1 MPTAERVD
9 DEIVVKTHW
18 NEAELIKM
26 VPGAR
31 WNNEEK
37 HWTLPLSWAACLQ
50 LRGIFTNTLVL
61 GPELKMWA
69 RDERTF
75 RVDVALR
82 LREVVEPSDVHAH
95 IDDRLYGF
103 QKAGVDFLLR
113 AGSALLGDEM
123 GTGKTVQTLETLR
136 QLDLKDRALPALI
149 ICPNSMKGTWAKE
162 AATWFPDATPYVI
175 AGTAVKRKKLFT
187 AAMNDDTALVIINF
201 ESVRMHSRIAG
212 FGSIA
217 LKGCKSCKSS
227 GYVGVKEAQ
236 CEMHE
241 RELNKIPFQTIVI
254 DEAHRVK
261 DPNAKQTRA
270 IWATGQGSDVKHRYA
285 LTGTPIANSPEDIW
299 SIMHFVAPD
308 EYPYKSKFVD
318 RYCLNAWNAW
328 GGLDVIG
335 INPAHKEEFFK
346 ILDPRFRR
354 TPKALVL
361 KQLPPKMRSRRVVQ
375 MTDKQ
380 AKAYK
385 EIEKTL
391 TTRLED
397 GSLMILKS
405 DLTANL
411 RLIQFSSAY
420 MEQGPDKQVK
430 VVDKW
435 SGETRYEMRPTWKM
449 TDVSPKLDAMEEI
462 LDEMAGRQIAICA
475 EHAQLINLAEQR
487 LQKAGI
493 TYGKITGEVQQWE
506 RDIMLAQFQKGELQV
521 MLFTIK
527 AGGVGLTMTAADT
540 ILFLQRS
547 WSMVE
552 NKQAEDR
559 VHRIGSEKHEVIHI
573 IDLVAEDTVEVDQI
587 DDLWAK
593 AERLE
598 EITRDRSRLAA
609 EGVSTEALDHEELAL
624 LNTAHAKIG

>member
-1 MPTAERVD
+1 MPAAERVG
-9 DEIVVKTHW
+9 DEILVQTHW
-18 NEAELIKM
+18 NEAELIKQ

-31 WNNEEK
+31 WNSDDK
-37 HWTLPLSWAACLQ
+37 VWTLPLTWVACLQ
-50 LRGIFTNTLVL
+50 LRGIFKNSLVL
-61 GPELKMWA
+61 GPELKLWA
-69 RDERTF
+69 RDERMF
-75 RVDVALR
+75 RIEPVMAM
-82 LREVVEPSDVHAH
+82 RELIEETPAHAH

-103 QKAGVDFLLR
+103 QKAGVAFLLQ

-136 QLDLKDRALPALI
+136 QLDTKDQALPALI
-149 ICPNSMKGTWAKE
+149 ICPNSMKGTWARE
-162 AATWFPDATPYVI
+162 AETWFEGAMPYVI
-175 AGTAVKRKKLFT
+175 AGPAAKRKAQFND
-187 AAMNDDTALVIINF
+187 AMKDPNALVIINF
-201 ESVRMHSRIAG
+201 ETVRLHSRISG

-217 LKGCKSCKSS
+217 LKGCKSCVKS
-227 GYVGVKEAQ
+227 GFVGVKESQ

-241 RELNKIPFQTIVI
+241 RELNKIPFQTVVI

-270 IWATGQGSDVKHRYA
+270 IWATAQGKHVKHRYA
-285 LTGTPIANSPEDIW
+285 LTGTPIANSPADLW
-299 SIMHFVAPD
+299 SVLHFVDPR
-308 EYPYKSKFVD
+308 EFPYKSKFVD
-318 RYCLNAWNAW
+318 RYCLNAWNPY
-328 GGLDVIG
+328 GGLDIIG
-335 INPAHKEEFFK
+335 INPEHKDEFFK
-346 ILDPRFRR
+346 VLDPRFRR

-361 KQLPPKMRSRRVVQ
+361 KQLPPKIRQRRTVQ

-380 AKAYK
+380 KKAYK

-435 SGETRYEMRPTWKM
+435 TGETRYEMRPTWRM
-449 TDVSPKLDAMEEI
+449 TDVSPKLDAMMDVI
-462 LDEMAGRQIAICA
+462 DEMAGRSIAICA

-493 TYGKITGEVQQWE
+493 MYGKITGDVQQWE
-506 RDIMLAQFQKGELQV
+506 RDIMLKEFQAGNTQV

-527 AGGVGLTMTAADT
+527 AGGVGLTMTKADT

-559 VHRIGSEKHEVIHI
+559 VHRIGSEVHDSINI
-573 IDLVAEDTVEVDQI
+573 IDLVTEDTVEVDQI
-587 DDLWAK
+587 GDLWEK

-598 EITRDRSRLAA
+598 EITRDRARLSAA
-609 EGVSTEALDHEELAL
+609 GISTEALDHAELAI